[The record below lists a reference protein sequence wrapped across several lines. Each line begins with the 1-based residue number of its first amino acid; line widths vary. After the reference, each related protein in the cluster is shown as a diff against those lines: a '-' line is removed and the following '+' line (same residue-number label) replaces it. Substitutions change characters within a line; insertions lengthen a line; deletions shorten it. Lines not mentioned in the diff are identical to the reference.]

1 MAKSMVG
8 NLINMCNLALENSK
22 NTEKEAIEAY
32 KMVLQTIK
40 NELDTGEIT
49 AEERERY
56 NEQMIEVANKISEID
71 ARSKKWLENIIKY
84 GSSAICVTLVVG
96 AAILGIS
103 SKED

>member
-103 SKED
+103 SK